1 MSSSRTLEFA
11 RDKKVAGTTE
21 AVLVYLGVSHLPI
34 FLCFS
39 NSIVGGCCQILLL
52 FPQTPVIGDRGNL
65 CPLIRPREELKCFE
79 KNSAAL
85 NTGKP

>member
-21 AVLVYLGVSHLPI
+21 AVLVCLGVSHLPI

-39 NSIVGGCCQILLL
+39 NSIVGGAAKYYS
-52 FPQTPVIGDRGNL
+52 FPSNPRIGDRGNL

-85 NTGKP
+85 NTDKA